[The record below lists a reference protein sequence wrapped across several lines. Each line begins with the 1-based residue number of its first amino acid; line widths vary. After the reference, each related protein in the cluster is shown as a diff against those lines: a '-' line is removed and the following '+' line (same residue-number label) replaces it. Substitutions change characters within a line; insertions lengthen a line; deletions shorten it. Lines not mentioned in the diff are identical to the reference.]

1 MIVFGYVKDYYYT
14 GDSTLMLRVRIP
26 NIHGPYKKED
36 SKGKTI
42 RNYVE
47 DKDLPYYQSLLLPR
61 LPNEGDVVALTATSN
76 SNTNTNFLVMGLTGA
91 SYFSPN
97 SDND

>member
-1 MIVFGYVKDYYYT
+1 MIVFGYAKDSYYT
-14 GDSTLMLRVRIP
+14 MDSILVVRVRIP

-36 SKGKTI
+36 AKGKTI
-42 RNYVE
+42 HNYVE

-76 SNTNTNFLVMGLTGA
+76 SNTNTNFLVIGLTGA
-91 SYFSPN
+91 TYSTPHT
-97 SDND
+97 DMR